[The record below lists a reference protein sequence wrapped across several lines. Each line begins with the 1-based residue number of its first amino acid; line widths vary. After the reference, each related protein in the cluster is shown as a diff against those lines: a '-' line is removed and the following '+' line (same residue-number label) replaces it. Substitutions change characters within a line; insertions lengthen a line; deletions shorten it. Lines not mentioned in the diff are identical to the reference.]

1 MPVIFGR
8 SIGAWLIQIVGA
20 VLVFLLVKWLLPM
33 LMGAIGV
40 PIPDQIVTVLA
51 LLLALVVLFGPLWWS
66 RAPVA

>member
-33 LMGAIGV
+33 LMAAIGF
-40 PIPDQIVTVLA
+40 PIPEQIVTVLA

-66 RAPVA
+66 RAP